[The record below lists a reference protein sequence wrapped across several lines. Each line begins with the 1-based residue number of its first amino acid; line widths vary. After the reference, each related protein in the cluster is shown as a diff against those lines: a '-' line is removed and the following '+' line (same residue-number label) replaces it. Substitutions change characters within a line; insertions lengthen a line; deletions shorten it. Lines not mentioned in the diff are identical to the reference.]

1 MNNKINTALILSVLS
16 IILSIV
22 GLIANILIK
31 PISLNNIIVSIL
43 VIISS
48 TYLIFN
54 NKKVFEKIEF

>member
-1 MNNKINTALILSVLS
+1 MNNKINTTLILSVLS

-31 PISLNNIIVSIL
+31 PISLNSIIVSIL

-54 NKKVFEKIEF
+54 NKKVFEKI

>member
-1 MNNKINTALILSVLS
+1 MNNKINTTLILSVLS
-16 IILSIV
+16 IILSIA

-54 NKKVFEKIEF
+54 NKKVFEKI

>member
-1 MNNKINTALILSVLS
+1 MNNKINTTLILSVLS

>member
-1 MNNKINTALILSVLS
+1 MNNKINATLILSVLS

-54 NKKVFEKIEF
+54 NKKVFEKI

>member
-1 MNNKINTALILSVLS
+1 MNNKINTTLILSVLS

-54 NKKVFEKIEF
+54 NKKVFEKI

>member
-43 VIISS
+43 VIFSS

-54 NKKVFEKIEF
+54 NKKVFEKI

>member
-1 MNNKINTALILSVLS
+1 MNNKINTTLILSVLS
-16 IILSIV
+16 IILSIA

-54 NKKVFEKIEF
+54 NKKVFKKI

>member
-1 MNNKINTALILSVLS
+1 MNNKINTTLILSVLS

-48 TYLIFN
+48 NYLIFN
-54 NKKVFEKIEF
+54 NKKVFEKI